1 MTTMSLLSLLLV
13 CLFVGDTLSAVHRI
27 NVRHIQSRRARMMA
41 DKTWSTHL
49 KYKQQVRQMKIA
61 QFGSVPQPVLDWDDL
76 EYVGNITIGTPPQ
89 QFVVVLDT
97 GSSNLWVTDKTC
109 NNVPCR
115 QKNKFD
121 SSMSSTYTNLNQA
134 WTIQY
139 GLGDAR
145 GNLGRDNMAFGGV
158 GETQLAIPMTTF
170 GQANH
175 ISNDFTDDP
184 SDGIL
189 GLAFQSLAVD
199 DVVPPLQNA
208 IAQGLL
214 DQPLFTVWLQH
225 KGLTEGMNGGVF
237 TYGAIDTMNCGALIA
252 YQPLSSATYWQFR
265 METIGVGS
273 YSSSAGWDVISDT
286 GTSFIGGPSSVIR
299 GLANAVNAVYHSTDE
314 YYTVDCNANAGDV
327 MIKIGDNMYNI
338 NPVNYITQADETTCY
353 FDFFPFDFGG
363 FGPSWILGD
372 PFIRQYCN
380 IYDIGNQ
387 QIGFAPANTKKQ

>member
-1 MTTMSLLSLLLV
+1 MVNSPLPLFAIVALLLV
-13 CLFVGDTLSAVHRI
+13 IVDYSQSAVHRV

-41 DKTWSTHL
+41 DKTWPTHL
-49 KYKQQVRQMKIA
+49 KYKHRMLAERQA
-61 QFGSVPQPVLDWDDL
+61 LPQPVLDWDDL

-97 GSSNLWVTDKTC
+97 GSSNLWVTDKSC
-109 NNVPCR
+109 GGGPCR
-115 QKNKFD
+115 QKHKFD
-121 SSMSSTYTNLNQA
+121 SSMSSTYTDLHRT
-134 WTIQY
+134 WSIQY

-145 GNLGRDNMAFGGV
+145 GNLGKDNMAFGGV
-158 GETQLAIPMTTF
+158 GETQLSIPMTTF

-175 ISNDFTDDP
+175 ISNDFNDDP

-225 KGLTEGMNGGVF
+225 KGAMEGVNGGVF
-237 TYGAIDTMNCGALIA
+237 TYGAIDTTNCASMVT
-252 YQPLSSATYWQFR
+252 YQRLTSATYWQFR
-265 METIGVGS
+265 MEKIGAGS
-273 YSSSAGWDVISDT
+273 YSSSSGWEVISDT
-286 GTSFIGGPSSVIR
+286 GTSFVGGPQSVIR
-299 GLANAVNAVYHSTDE
+299 GLANAVHAVYDSQNE
-314 YYTVDCNANAGDV
+314 IYTIDCNANPGDIV
-327 MIKIGDNMYNI
+327 ITIGGMDYNI
-338 NPVNYITQADETTCY
+338 NPVNYISPADETTCY

-380 IYDIGNQ
+380 IYDIGQ
-387 QIGFAPANTKKQ
+387 ERIGFALANTKK